1 MTTETEPKEIIEPTA
16 TKKKLVRVKP
26 YTRTEELP
34 ELAEG
39 ITLPEGYIPAYYR
52 KRKTLAVLRAVDCT
66 HYLVFDT
73 STGDNMRVLSCKE
86 ASATMSKIRRG
97 LKTFA

>member
-1 MTTETEPKEIIEPTA
+1 MTTEIETATAPTA
-16 TKKKLVRVKP
+16 TAKKLVRVKP

-39 ITLPEGYIPAYYR
+39 VTLPAGYTPAYFR
-52 KRKTLAVLRAVDCT
+52 KRKTLAVLRAVDRT

-73 STGDNMRVLSCKE
+73 STGNKLKVGTCKE
-86 ASATMSKIRRG
+86 ASSTMSEIRRG

>member
-1 MTTETEPKEIIEPTA
+1 MTTETETKEIIEPTA

-26 YTRTEELP
+26 YTRTQDLP

-39 ITLPEGYIPAYYR
+39 VTLPEGYVPAYYR

-73 STGDNMRVLSCKE
+73 TTGNKMQVLSCKE
-86 ASATMSKIRRG
+86 ASSTMSEIRRG
-97 LKTFA
+97 IKTFA